1 MNEEM
6 GFGKKRI
13 EERDV
18 WPVWPW
24 LTRKKWLLIGCI
36 LIAIPVFITPFG
48 FPVPVESST
57 RDYYDFVESGGT
69 NQWVS
74 VDLPDEPVIFMGSS
88 FAFFD
93 VYDQSRDFF
102 HAMLNHLA
110 MNDYKLLMFSYGT
123 PCAAIWEKMVLAS
136 GIEAKYGYVYGED
149 FVIFPYMAGD
159 EIAMSLIADI
169 KGNYALDNRG
179 NPTGTI
185 PLLQNINSGDD
196 ADVFWSEY
204 HIFTYGEM
212 FIRQWPA
219 AYGKPLLNQGAW
231 HGISPWYGTY
241 CVGSISGEAASLAWL
256 EQQVGMPGEELF
268 KVESAN
274 LVGLFGLAMI
284 VIGLIHSFMKGEA
297 QFDTFA
303 PVGGARK
310 I

>member
-1 MNEEM
+1 M
-6 GFGKKRI
+6 GFGKKGY

-48 FPVPVESST
+48 FPVPLESST
-57 RDYYDFVESGGT
+57 ADLWDFTESGGT

-74 VDLPDEPVIFMGSS
+74 VDLPDRPVMFMGSS

-102 HAMLNHLA
+102 HAQLNYFA
-110 MNDYKLLMFSYGT
+110 SKGYYMLMFSHGT
-123 PCAAIWEKMVLAS
+123 PCAAIWEQMVVKS
-136 GIEAKYGYVYGED
+136 GIEARYGYEYGVD
-149 FVIFPYMAGD
+149 FVIFPYAAGD
-159 EIAMSLIADI
+159 EIAMSLINDI
-169 KGNYALDNRG
+169 KGNYALDNRN
-179 NPTGTI
+179 NPTNTI
-185 PLLQNINSGDD
+185 PLLQNINTGDD

-212 FIRQWPA
+212 YIRQWPA
-219 AYGKPLLNQGAW
+219 AYGKPLLNVGAW

-241 CVGSISGEAASLAWL
+241 CVGSVGETTAYAWF

-268 KVESAN
+268 KVEAGN

-284 VIGLIHSFMKGEA
+284 VIGLISSFAKGESE
-297 QFDTFA
+297 FDTFA